1 MLVVNRGFQLFES
14 THEHKGLGPQQGFL
28 EGLMD
33 SEELNEK
40 GTQKRKEKTRK
51 ISQISWIT
59 SRISYAGKVKM
70 RKIS

>member
-1 MLVVNRGFQLFES
+1 
-14 THEHKGLGPQQGFL
+14 
-28 EGLMD
+28 MD